1 MDYATLGLRRE
12 EAIFAHTTY
21 AFRDK
26 HLQQHHVSDAYHY
39 KQ

>member
-12 EAIFAHTTY
+12 EAIFTHTTY

-26 HLQQHHVSDAYHY
+26 HLQQHHVSDA
-39 KQ
+39 